1 MSEFASYFS
10 KKTDRL
16 QTYQHENVKLQE
28 KISQHGAI
36 ISKSQLLKQTDR
48 ETFPRRNRV
57 ITGVFRTTLAYGS
70 GT

>member
-36 ISKSQLLKQTDR
+36 QLLKQTDR